1 MKYSCVGVPSGS
13 KASTYHENKD
23 SVNQSS
29 LPDRTYMTKRQ
40 LNKLIDIIEMEKNK
54 ALSKIRELETKNH
67 FLENDNRRLRTE
79 VIDNRMQDIK
89 EYRQSKDAFMQIAI

>member
-23 SVNQSS
+23 SIDHSS
-29 LPDRTYMTKRQ
+29 LPDRTHMTKRQ
-40 LNKLIDIIEMEKNK
+40 LNKLIDIIWMEKNK
-54 ALSKIRELETKNH
+54 ALSKASELETKNH

-79 VIDNRMQDIK
+79 VIDTRMQGIN
-89 EYRQSKDAFMQIAI
+89 EYRQSKDAYMQIAI